1 MDIPWTAQQLFNL
14 KDRINTLLNYLMT
27 NTLSKERPYYVMDG
41 YEGPGAKNF
50 VFQKERIER
59 LERIQQNVD
68 TVFEEHHT
76 LFPEKYKEWIP
87 FWETEEGTSS
97 WPARLGEHSYFN
109 WLNGNDFIKLFHNIK
124 YMGNWIGYIDPDIPA
139 GGMNSRLCWE
149 EGEENRFDA
158 YYARDACYQELM
170 EWINMTIINLNLV
183 KDHIDEQ
190 IRKETGHAKQRLSL
204 AKTVKGYEKSGKID
218 RLDDNLLQKISR
230 NIPQSKQDQP
240 AYTRLGWPRD
250 EELSLVVEKGPTR
263 TTSGISLGS
272 IDGGKG
278 KKKKRKKRKTM
289 KQKRKSSKKKTRK
302 KRRSSNKKR
311 YQ

>member
-1 MDIPWTAQQLFNL
+1 MV
-14 KDRINTLLNYLMT
+14 

-50 VFQKERIER
+50 VFRKDRIER

-68 TVFEEHHT
+68 TAFKEHYT
-76 LFPEKYKEWIP
+76 FFPEKYREWIP

-109 WLNGNDFIKLFHNIK
+109 WINGNDFTKLFHSIK
-124 YMGNWIGYIDPDIPA
+124 YMGNWIGYIDPDVPA
-139 GGMNSRLCWE
+139 GSSFQAPCWE
-149 EGEENRFDA
+149 EEENRFDA
-158 YYARDACYQELM
+158 YYAKDACYQELM

-218 RLDDNLLQKISR
+218 RLDDNLLQIISR
-230 NIPQSKQDQP
+230 NIHRSKQSQP
-240 AYTRLGWPRD
+240 AYTRLGWPSPED
-250 EELSLVVEKGPTR
+250 ENALIR
-263 TTSGISLGS
+263 TTSGIPLGS

-278 KKKKRKKRKTM
+278 KKKKKKRKTM

-311 YQ
+311 DQ